1 MSKLQIFSYLCLIII
16 DNAPA
21 FGVAPDAFRRDK
33 LAREDLARAQ
43 VFQDRVDALQRIS
56 SRFDKDVGQKL
67 REEKSLNEKRIMEDL
82 DKRERAD
89 ALAEQL
95 KQENRKN
102 TIKRNFQYNI
112 AMIEEKQAAKER
124 ERMLALES
132 RLRMQQDLREQES
145 RERKIQQEKRLKN
158 LELKHKLDEQVEQ
171 THARKTNESVLSN
184 IEKDFNKV
192 MQ

>member
-1 MSKLQIFSYLCLIII
+1 
-16 DNAPA
+16 
-21 FGVAPDAFRRDK
+21 

-82 DKRERAD
+82 EKRERAE
-89 ALAEQL
+89 AAAEQL

-171 THARKTNESVLSN
+171 IHARKTNESVLSN